1 MTPQK
6 TEHTPAVLRH
16 AVPILLG
23 VALFGLGIYA
33 LSHLMQ
39 SVKPAA
45 VIAQIRAVPMHVLA
59 MAGLATAVAYGA
71 LIGYDALA
79 LQFIGKP
86 LPKRAVFLG
95 GFLGYAFGNTIGI
108 SVISGGAVRYR
119 IYSAYGLDALGVA
132 TVSTYV
138 AAALG
143 TGLTLVGLAA
153 LGVSPEIAGPII
165 HLPLGWIR
173 AGSFGLLAVA
183 AGGIAYLSI
192 TDRRITLRGF
202 DLHLPSPKSL
212 LAQLGITL
220 VDIIATAFALWVLM
234 PQGTPDFGSFIAIYA
249 IATMIG
255 IATHVPGGIG
265 VFETVVIAALPP
277 SVAVSD
283 AAAALVLFRIIYYLV
298 PFGLG
303 FVIVSLNEVRLA
315 GGGLGRLIA
324 RLPGP
329 SAGVNRPALEALH
342 GAAPSLA
349 ALLTFCLGVYLL
361 MVSLIP
367 SVRNEA
373 VSEGDF
379 VAALLLEGGTLL
391 SAMIGAV
398 LLVLARGLAR
408 RIKDAFALTLAA
420 LAMGAI
426 AALLN
431 GMDWQ
436 TVLVLLGGAVV
447 LVPFAK
453 GFPRQAKLTE
463 GVFGPAWFALIVSVV
478 IAGAAF
484 FFFLH
489 RATPYSNDL
498 WVEIAHGANTPRAL
512 RAGVLA
518 SMMLLVF
525 GVVVAL
531 RPRHGKPTIAHQDD
545 AVRRVAAILK
555 SAGTPQGCLA
565 LSGDKHFIFSDG
577 GESFL
582 MYGVQGGRW
591 IAFGDPVGAAKDF
604 PDLFWGFIDL
614 ARRMNGQPMFY
625 EVGAATL
632 GSFVEMGFAL
642 HKIGEEAVVRLPEFS
657 LAGANFKSMRAAH
670 NKRQRDGLVMEI
682 VTPPHSETL
691 IAELRAI
698 SDQWLGDKAG
708 REKSFSVGRFETEYL
723 NHFPIALVRREGRV
737 LAFANLLAPGNGARV
752 AIDLMRYLPEEA
764 SGMMEFLF
772 LSLIEHYQAEGAMEF
787 SLGVAPLSG
796 LSTRSMERIWR
807 RFGRFIYRHGG
818 AFYNFEGLRAFKQKF
833 RPEWQPRYVALPP
846 NASPMRAMADV
857 ALLIAG
863 GARGLIGK

>member
-1 MTPQK
+1 MTSANTGPK
-6 TEHTPAVLRH
+6 SGLLRH

-33 LSHLMQ
+33 LSHLMH

-45 VIAQIRAVPMHVLA
+45 VIAQIRATPVNLLVL
-59 MAGLATAVAYGA
+59 AGLATAVGYAA
-71 LIGYDALA
+71 LVGYDALA

-86 LPKRAVFLG
+86 LPKRVVALG

-119 IYSAYGLDALGVA
+119 IYSAYGLDALEVA

-153 LGVSPEIAGPII
+153 LAISPEVAGMTI
-165 HLPLGWIR
+165 HLPVDVIR
-173 AGSFGLLAVA
+173 FGALAIVA
-183 AGGIAYLSI
+183 VSVGLISYLSI
-192 TDRRITLRGF
+192 TDRRFTLRGF

-212 LAQLGITL
+212 LAQLVITL
-220 VDIIATAFALWVLM
+220 VDIVAAALTLWILM

-249 IATMIG
+249 IATMVG
-255 IATHVPGGIG
+255 IITHVPGGIG
-265 VFETVVIAALPP
+265 VFETVVIAALPQ

-298 PFGLG
+298 PFALG
-303 FVIVSLNEVRLA
+303 FVIVSLNEARLA
-315 GGGLGRLIA
+315 GGRIGQLIG
-324 RLPGP
+324 RLPGT
-329 SAGVNRPALEALH
+329 NRPALDAVH

-349 ALLTFCLGVYLL
+349 ALLAFGLGVYLL

-373 VSEGDF
+373 LDEGDLMAT
-379 VAALLLEGGTLL
+379 VLLEGGTLL
-391 SAMIGAV
+391 SSMIGVV
-398 LLVLARGLAR
+398 LLVLSHGLAR
-408 RIKDAFALTLAA
+408 RIKDAFALTLIA
-420 LAMGAI
+420 LGIGAF

-431 GMDWQ
+431 GFDLE
-436 TVLVLLGGAVV
+436 TAALLIGGAV
-447 LVPFAK
+447 LLMPFGG

-463 GVFGPAWFALIVSVV
+463 GIFGPAWFAMVLAVV

-489 RATPYSNDL
+489 SATPYSNDL

-512 RAGVLA
+512 RAGLLA
-518 SMMLLVF
+518 SMLLLGF
-525 GVVVAL
+525 GVFVAL
-531 RPRHGKPTIAHQDD
+531 RPVPRKPISAQDD
-545 AVRRVAAILK
+545 GALERVAAILK
-555 SAGTPQGCLA
+555 HTGAPQGCLA
-565 LSGDKHFIFSDG
+565 LSGDKHFAFSESG
-577 GESFL
+577 KSFL

-591 IAFGDPVGAAKDF
+591 IAFGDPIGEAEEFA
-604 PDLFWGFIDL
+604 DLFWGFIDL
-614 ARRMNGQPMFY
+614 AGRMNGQPMFY
-625 EVGAATL
+625 EVGAGTL
-632 GSFVEMGFAL
+632 GSFVEMGFTL
-642 HKIGEEAVVRLPEFS
+642 HKIGEEAVVSLPEFS

-670 NKRQRDGLVMEI
+670 NKRQRDGLTMEI
-682 VTPPHSETL
+682 VMPPHSAAL
-691 IAELRAI
+691 IEELREI
-698 SDQWLGDKAG
+698 SDLWLGGKSG
-708 REKSFSVGRFETEYL
+708 REKGFSVGRFEADYL
-723 NHFPIALVRREGRV
+723 NHFPIALVRREGRI
-737 LAFANLLAPGNGARV
+737 LAFANILAPGDGARV

-772 LSLIEHYQAEGAMEF
+772 LSLIEHYREAGAKEF

-796 LSTRSMERIWR
+796 LASRSMERIWR

-833 RPEWQPRYVALPP
+833 RPDWQPRYIALPP
-846 NASPMRAMADV
+846 NTSPMRAMADV